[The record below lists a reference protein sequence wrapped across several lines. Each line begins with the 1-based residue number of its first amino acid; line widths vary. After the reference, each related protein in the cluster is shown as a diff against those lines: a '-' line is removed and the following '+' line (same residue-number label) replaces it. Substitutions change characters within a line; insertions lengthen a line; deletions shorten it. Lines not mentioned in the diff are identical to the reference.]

1 MKNSHIGF
9 SFQVMICISLTVLSA
24 CSSPPA
30 TATAEPTLRPA
41 VAPEPTATEPPQPT
55 GQAFTSERFGYSFE
69 YPAGWI
75 IKDKPGE
82 WPEFDPLDPNR
93 TAGID
98 TFAGYVNNRN
108 LALGIGAR
116 ELPDGETLESWT
128 ETAKSL
134 IKDGVSKGVCYEG
147 MEDDPV
153 SEEQITLDGEP
164 AILLQYECPDS
175 HDSFGLIALSVR
187 QQKGYWITW
196 IAPQGNAGADKAEFE
211 RILSTF
217 AFTD

>member
-1 MKNSHIGF
+1 MKKGLINVYFPVVFCLMIF
-9 SFQVMICISLTVLSA
+9 SISA
-24 CSSPPA
+24 CAPQPVVTAVPTSAPPA
-30 TATAEPTLRPA
+30 S
-41 VAPEPTATEPPQPT
+41 PEATATEPVGPA

-75 IKDKPGE
+75 LKDKPGE
-82 WPEFDPLDPNR
+82 WPDFDPLDPNR

-116 ELPDGETLESWT
+116 DLPDGETLASWV
-128 ETAKSL
+128 EAAKTL

-147 MEDDPV
+147 IEDDPV
-153 SEEQITLDGEP
+153 SEEEITLGGEP
-164 AILLQYECPDS
+164 AVLLQYSCPDS
-175 HDSFGLIALSVR
+175 HDSFGLVALSIHK
-187 QQKGYWITW
+187 QKGYWLTW
-196 IAPQGNAGADKAEFE
+196 IAPQGNAEGDRTEFE
-211 RILSTF
+211 QILRTF